1 MKKAEV
7 KLRIAEVRKDKRRLG
22 VFINGF
28 FFSFEDWNIVYNF
41 NYVYI
46 HNGSLTSHAGFCIDY
61 EEIFTIK

>member
-7 KLRIAEVRKDKRRLG
+7 KLRIAEVRKDSLRLG

-28 FFSFEDWNIVYNF
+28 FFSFEKWNIDYNY

-46 HNGSLTSHAGFCIDY
+46 HNGFLTSHVGLCIDY
-61 EEIFTIK
+61 EEVFTIE